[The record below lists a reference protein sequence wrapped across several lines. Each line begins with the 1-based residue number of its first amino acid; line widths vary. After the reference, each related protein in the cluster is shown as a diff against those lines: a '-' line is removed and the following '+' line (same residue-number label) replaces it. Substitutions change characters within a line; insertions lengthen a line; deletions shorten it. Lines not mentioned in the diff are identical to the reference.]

1 MDRKFKV
8 IGIYIGLLVV
18 VSILLILVT
27 SFSNSKMDPSYQ
39 VENEEKLNS
48 VSFDS
53 TLEQNVNTL
62 TENNRI
68 LNEKV
73 KELNLQL
80 EEKEKII
87 EEYKN
92 VYNEDSFNLQKAIK
106 YYIIDEFEEAK
117 INLELVKSENLND
130 EDNRVYN
137 NLVNKL
143 N

>member
-73 KELNLQL
+73 KELNLHL

-87 EEYKN
+87 E
-92 VYNEDSFNLQKAIK
+92 
-106 YYIIDEFEEAK
+106 
-117 INLELVKSENLND
+117 
-130 EDNRVYN
+130 
-137 NLVNKL
+137 
-143 N
+143 

>member
-8 IGIYIGLLVV
+8 IGIYIGLMVV

-106 YYIIDEFEEAK
+106 YYIIDEIEEAK
-117 INLELVKSENLND
+117 INLELVKSENLNE

-137 NLVNKL
+137 NLVKKL